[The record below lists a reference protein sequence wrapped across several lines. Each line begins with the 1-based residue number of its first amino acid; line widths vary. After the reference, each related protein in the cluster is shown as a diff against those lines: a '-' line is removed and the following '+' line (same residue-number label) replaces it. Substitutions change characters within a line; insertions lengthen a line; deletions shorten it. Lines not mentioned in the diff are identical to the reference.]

1 MVESEKENFLV
12 YSYTAKQAV
21 EDGVLIEIN
30 PDLCKEAGY
39 RWPVRITQGVSSLV
53 IPTEGEQQQGQS
65 LEGRMWDLL
74 WMARMAILKANPDEY
89 IVPFD
94 IKFGPKDVRLWA
106 CVDGTSGAALH
117 IITPE
122 EY

>member
-12 YSYTAKQAV
+12 YRYTAKQAV

-30 PDLCKEAGY
+30 PDLSKEAGY
-39 RWPVRITQGVSSLV
+39 RWPVRITQGVASLV
-53 IPTEGEQQQGQS
+53 TPAAEREGEEKPEWH
-65 LEGRMWDLL
+65 LWNTL
-74 WMARMAILKANPDEY
+74 WMAGLAIRKADPHDN

-94 IKFGPKDVRLWA
+94 VTFGEQTVRLWA
-106 CVDGTSGAALH
+106 CLDGTSGPAIH
-117 IITPE
+117 IIKPE